1 MIYGYNSKLSS
12 HGIDTIMDYGREF
25 LEAIKRLRHTQE
37 VGGICYICLVALLIK
52 ASASSERDRSFLLC
66 IVLGGSYSLM

>member
-25 LEAIKRLRHTQE
+25 LEGIKRVRYTKE
-37 VGGICYICLVALLIK
+37 VGRNGWLWSVAFLIK
-52 ASASSERDRSFLLC
+52 ASASSGSDRSFSSH
-66 IVLGGSYSLM
+66 IALGGSY